1 MVFFSINSILFAS
14 GNHYW
19 NYGEV
24 NFYRKTSLPLIET
37 VFQASEKWFLPFTR
51 YSRQW
56 KKFLPQMGTFF
67 FLTNLSFRLVKMNF
81 LSSRNSL
88 VLFRTMLKI
97 LKFRGSNHFKKL
109 ISWPMEVNFSD
120 TPSSEGYFLSSGNG
134 FLNRLFHS
142 VWWRRI
148 FCLVE
153 TVFSYLIFFLNWKLS
168 L

>member
-1 MVFFSINSILFAS
+1 MFQLISTSRKKVIFKKLDSTSRNKRCKILFCLGEMVFFSINSILFPS

-56 KKFLPQMGTFF
+56 KKFLPQMEAFF
-67 FLTNLSFRLVKMNF
+67 FMNSSFRLVKI
-81 LSSRNSL
+81 
-88 VLFRTMLKI
+88 LFRVMLKI
-97 LKFRGSNHFKKL
+97 LKFRGSNHFKRNLISACENLFLGQWKL
-109 ISWPMEVNFSD
+109 IFQILLLVK
-120 TPSSEGYFLSSGNG
+120 G
-134 FLNRLFHS
+134 
-142 VWWRRI
+142 I

-153 TVFSYLIFFLNWKLS
+153 TDF
-168 L
+168 

>member
-1 MVFFSINSILFAS
+1 MVSPIYQI
-14 GNHYW
+14 
-19 NYGEV
+19 
-24 NFYRKTSLPLIET
+24 
-37 VFQASEKWFLPFTR
+37 FQAV
-51 YSRQW
+51 
-56 KKFLPQMGTFF
+56 KKVSPSNGNVF

-134 FLNRLFHS
+134 FLNRLFYS